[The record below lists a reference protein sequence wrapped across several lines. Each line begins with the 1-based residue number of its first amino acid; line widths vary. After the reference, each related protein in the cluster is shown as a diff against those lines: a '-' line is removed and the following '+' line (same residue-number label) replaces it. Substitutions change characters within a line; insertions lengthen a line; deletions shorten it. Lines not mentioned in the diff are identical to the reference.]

1 MTAPLETPGRAAW
14 QDWLPHEA
22 GTYVRA
28 QLLFAGHHVR
38 LERVGGLPRIVV
50 TDLETGEA
58 HTVAFEE
65 EAYDLSL
72 LPGYEFETE
81 TVRFVYSSMTTPA
94 QTFDYDMR
102 TPHPHAAQDPGG
114 AERPRPR

>member
-1 MTAPLETPGRAAW
+1 M
-14 QDWLPHEA
+14 
-22 GTYVRA
+22 RA

-38 LERVGGLPRIVV
+38 LERVGGLPRIVI

-81 TVRFVYSSMTTPA
+81 TLRFVYSSVTTPA

-102 TPHPHAAQDPGG
+102 TPRPDPAQDRRRCRAGTTHRRLRHPQ
-114 AERPRPR
+114 AHRREP